1 MKSEAN
7 QKRSESM
14 KQVWLTK
21 RKEMLNSRKLN
32 KNKSKKLWSEKIK
45 KHFKDHPEH
54 RIAISNAQ
62 KKKWSQYK
70 KALAYCKQA
79 GIVLE

>member
-14 KQVWLTK
+14 KKVWLT
-21 RKEMLNSRKLN
+21 RKEEMLNSRKLN
-32 KNKSKKLWSEKIK
+32 KNKSKKLWSDKIK
-45 KHFKDHPEH
+45 QHFVDHPEH
-54 RIAISNAQ
+54 RLALSNAQ

>member
-14 KQVWLTK
+14 KQVWLNK
-21 RKEMLNSRKLN
+21 REEMLSYQKSIPYS
-32 KNKSKKLWSEKIK
+32 SKKLWSDKIK
-45 KHFKDHPEH
+45 QHFVEHPEH
-54 RIAISNAQ
+54 RVAISNAQ
-62 KKKWSQYK
+62 KSKWSKYK

-79 GIVLE
+79 GISLD

>member
-14 KQVWLTK
+14 KRVWVDNREHMIL
-21 RKEMLNSRKLN
+21 SRTSE
-32 KNKSKKLWSEKIK
+32 SKAKQSAKIK
-45 KHFKDHPEH
+45 QHFLEHPEH
-54 RIAISNAQ
+54 RTAISVAQ
-62 KKKWSQYK
+62 KKKWSKYK

-79 GIVLE
+79 GISLD

>member
-14 KQVWLTK
+14 KQVWLT
-21 RKEMLNSRKLN
+21 RKEEMLNSREIKT
-32 KNKSKKLWSEKIK
+32 SESRKLWSDKIK
-45 KHFKDHPEH
+45 QHFVDHPEH
-54 RIAISNAQ
+54 RLALSNAQ

>member
-14 KQVWLTK
+14 KQVWLNK
-21 RKEMLNSRKLN
+21 REEMLSYQKSIPNS
-32 KNKSKKLWSEKIK
+32 SKKLWSDKIK
-45 KHFKDHPEH
+45 QHFVEHPEH
-54 RIAISNAQ
+54 RTAISLAQ

-79 GIVLE
+79 GISLD

>member
-14 KQVWLTK
+14 KQVWSRK
-21 RKEMLNSRKLN
+21 REEILNSREIKT
-32 KNKSKKLWSEKIK
+32 SESRKLWSEKIK

-54 RIAISNAQ
+54 RLAISNAQ
-62 KKKWSQYK
+62 KNKWSQYK